1 MSWKLASP
9 DHSVTLELNVAN
21 GSLSGTATFN
31 AKTYGVSGGASGVA
45 GKTASAFGLTG
56 GSNEG
61 RPSFVAATGI
71 MTGSNDAPT
80 QIEIQLDV
88 SSSADG
94 TINQYQ
100 GVLLPA

>member
-1 MSWKLASP
+1 MSWKLSSP
-9 DHSVTLELNVAN
+9 DHSVTLELNVAG

-31 AKTYGVSGGASGVA
+31 AKTFVVSGAASGVA
-45 GKTASAFGLTG
+45 GKTASAFGLLG

-71 MTGSNDAPT
+71 MTGSTDAPT